1 MSLIAAIVDQF
12 FVIFCNAYF
21 VLQVLSDDAKR
32 KQYDA
37 WGTTSEQMGMGSGGM
52 GGAEGQRF
60 SQGWQFRSSIDPEE
74 LFRKIFGD
82 AGFKTG
88 GFGTEFEDFA
98 ESSFGFGAA
107 QEVRNI

>member
-1 MSLIAAIVDQF
+1 
-12 FVIFCNAYF
+12 
-21 VLQVLSDDAKR
+21 VLSDDAKR
-32 KQYDA
+32 KQYDS
-37 WGTTSEQMGMGSGGM
+37 WGTTSEQMGMGTGGM

-82 AGFKTG
+82 TGFKSG
-88 GFGTEFEDFA
+88 GFGTGYEEFA

-107 QEVRNI
+107 QEVRNS

>member
-1 MSLIAAIVDQF
+1 M
-12 FVIFCNAYF
+12 
-21 VLQVLSDDAKR
+21 
-32 KQYDA
+32 
-37 WGTTSEQMGMGSGGM
+37 GTGGM

-82 AGFKTG
+82 AGFRSG

-107 QEVRNI
+107 QEVRNTSHVQVVHMLHFNACYGVHTFKPVSKKL